1 MYPTP
6 GDLINIYDKTVPKV
20 GFLPLDVICCKSVL
34 LNKFHEQ
41 PILDLLAE
49 MIAYDPSL
57 RLEGMASAGGVPGM
71 PNLANLADMPN
82 VGLD

>member
-20 GFLPLDVICCKSVL
+20 SSPCDVVCLKSVVF
-34 LNKFHEQ
+34 NKFYKQ

>member
-20 GFLPLDVICCKSVL
+20 SFPLGHVACWKSVL
-34 LNKFHEQ
+34 PDKLSKQ

>member
-1 MYPTP
+1 
-6 GDLINIYDKTVPKV
+6 
-20 GFLPLDVICCKSVL
+20 
-34 LNKFHEQ
+34 
-41 PILDLLAE
+41 

-71 PNLANLADMPN
+71 PNLANLSDMPN

>member
-20 GFLPLDVICCKSVL
+20 SFGPGYIVYWKSVV
-34 LNKFHEQ
+34 LNKLHKQ

>member
-1 MYPTP
+1 MS
-6 GDLINIYDKTVPKV
+6 LCAEKV
-20 GFLPLDVICCKSVL
+20 FCLTRLRK
-34 LNKFHEQ
+34 Q

-71 PNLANLADMPN
+71 PNLANLSDMPN

>member
-20 GFLPLDVICCKSVL
+20 SFSPGYVVSWKSDS
-34 LNKFHEQ
+34 LNKPHQQ

>member
-1 MYPTP
+1 MTLRA
-6 GDLINIYDKTVPKV
+6 GKV
-20 GFLPLDVICCKSVL
+20 LCLMPLR
-34 LNKFHEQ
+34 EQ

>member
-1 MYPTP
+1 M
-6 GDLINIYDKTVPKV
+6 LHK
-20 GFLPLDVICCKSVL
+20 
-34 LNKFHEQ
+34 Q

-71 PNLANLADMPN
+71 PNLSNIADMPN